1 MGFALIGAALAAAGI
16 AAIRHALH
24 GGATLGV
31 TGIVAGVGGM
41 ALGGYLVW
49 GFGWLKKRPE
59 LIAKAQRPSLL
70 NEDEAIA
77 EEKRQP

>member
-49 GFGWLKKRPE
+49 GFRL
-59 LIAKAQRPSLL
+59 A
-70 NEDEAIA
+70 A
-77 EEKRQP
+77 ETP

>member
-1 MGFALIGAALAAAGI
+1 MPEQNRTTGPKVSSLLKLGMGFALIGAALAAAGI

-49 GFGWLKKRPE
+49 GFRL
-59 LIAKAQRPSLL
+59 
-70 NEDEAIA
+70 A
-77 EEKRQP
+77 EETP